1 MYKIFQW
8 SRLDQT
14 WTVKNQYPKWWI
26 CTEVAGFLF
35 NITSKSCTQK
45 ADEIRERE
53 WKKGKKNNGGA
64 LRLAKQRRNM
74 DDSDDANGKSQML
87 SIVRQTMWGNL
98 LFALVPKQNGCTIS
112 SLRAVARRRFSSWY
126 LFGFFSK
133 VAPVASQTLPVF
145 SFAGPKILI
154 SSSWESKRLSRKLR
168 LRRLNPLKHYI
179 EKPFLVKLSF
189 LEDLAEVF
197 HALFL
202 VCCWGAL
209 EHACFANLTP
219 PSEEDIQI
227 FVGFIDQ
234 PQSATRRCVCEHW
247 IALNGFKA
255 SLACRLHLVC
265 S

>member
-1 MYKIFQW
+1 MNSWKSISEMMNLYGGCRIPLQHHIKVLHK
-8 SRLDQT
+8 RLM
-14 WTVKNQYPKWWI
+14 
-26 CTEVAGFLF
+26 
-35 NITSKSCTQK
+35 KSGK
-45 ADEIRERE
+45 ENE
-53 WKKGKKNNGGA
+53 KMKKNNGGA

-74 DDSDDANGKSQML
+74 DNSDDANGKSQML

-112 SLRAVARRRFSSWY
+112 SLRAVARRRFNSWY

-154 SSSWESKRLSRKLR
+154 SRSWESKRLSRRKLQ

-219 PSEEDIQI
+219 SSEEDIQI

-234 PQSATRRCVCEHW
+234 PQSATRRCVW
-247 IALNGFKA
+247 TLNCFEWLQ
-255 SLACRLHLVC
+255 SLPDPAWRLHLVC